1 MSFRVVGYDKDGHR
15 IVVDEGR
22 NTARVQGHGG
32 TSAGFWT
39 GTVVVPQLKTKL
51 PRQPISV
58 TRPKV

>member
-1 MSFRVVGYDKDGHR
+1 MSLRIVGYDKDGHR

-39 GTVVVPQLKTKL
+39 GVVVVPQPRVKL
-51 PRQPISV
+51 PRQPLSV